1 MARKSSV
8 WLVVLISVVA
18 IAFVASGCA
27 KKQIVKQE
35 VTPQTAVVPKKEEVK
50 PLIPKKEEAKPE
62 VPKPVEKPK
71 EAAPAPK
78 AEVAPVEK
86 PKEEAKAVG
95 KPEAVARPEV
105 KPAPLDLSGLRLHFA
120 FDDYNLSTQSKGN
133 LDKVASWMKKD
144 PNARIQ
150 IQGYTCDIGTAEYN
164 LALGDRRANSA
175 KKYLKALGVDPARL
189 STISYGEERPGVPN
203 TDEAQRSMNR
213 RDEFVADK

>member
-1 MARKSSV
+1 MVRKSSV

-18 IAFVASGCA
+18 IAFIASGCA

-35 VTPQTAVVPKKEEVK
+35 VTPQTAVV
-50 PLIPKKEEAKPE
+50 PKKEEAKPE

-95 KPEAVARPEV
+95 KPEAVAKPEV
-105 KPAPLDLSGLRLHFA
+105 RHAPLDLSGLRLQFA
-120 FDDYNLSTQSKGN
+120 FDDYNLSTQSKEN

-150 IQGYTCDIGTAEYN
+150 VQGYTCDIGTAEYN
-164 LALGDRRANSA
+164 LALGDRRANGA
-175 KKYLKALGVDPARL
+175 KKYLEVLGVDPARL
-189 STISYGEERPGVPN
+189 STISYGEERPRVPN

-213 RDEFVADK
+213 RDEFVAGR